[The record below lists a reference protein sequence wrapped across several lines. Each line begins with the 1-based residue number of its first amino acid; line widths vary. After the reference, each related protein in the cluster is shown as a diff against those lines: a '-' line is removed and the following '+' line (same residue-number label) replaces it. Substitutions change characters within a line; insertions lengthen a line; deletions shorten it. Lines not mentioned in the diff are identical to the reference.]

1 LKKVLVITGTRA
13 EYGLL
18 RWVIDGI
25 SKSNLLEL
33 QLCVTGMHLSPEFG
47 LTFQEIEKDGYQI
60 DSKVE
65 MLLSADT
72 PSAITKS
79 MGLGLIGFADEFNR
93 LKPDLILILGDRY
106 EIMCAAMAAT
116 VARTPIAHL
125 HGGEATE
132 GCIDEAIRHSIT
144 KMSHLHFVAA
154 EDYRKRVIQLGENP
168 ERVFCVGGLGIDN
181 ILKLDLLSKQ
191 ELENSLDFKLSVKS
205 MLITFHPVTLEG
217 NTSGDQMRELLA
229 SLSKFTDFK
238 IIFTKPNADT
248 DGRKILKLIE
258 NFCLD
263 NHNCRAY
270 TSLGQL
276 RYLSCLKYVDVVV
289 GNSSSG
295 LLEVPSFKIP
305 TVNIGDRQKGRLKA
319 GCVIDCSPIK
329 NQIISAIKRAIS
341 LDFKESCKVIKN
353 PYGEGGASQK
363 IIQTL
368 ESIELTDIIKKKF
381 YDIEFR

>member
-1 LKKVLVITGTRA
+1 LKKILVVTGTRA

-25 SKSNLLEL
+25 EQSHLLNL
-33 QLCVTGMHLSPEFG
+33 QLCVTAMHLSPEFG
-47 LTFQEIEKDGYQI
+47 LTYKEIEKDGYTI

-65 MLLSADT
+65 MLLSSDT
-72 PSAITKS
+72 AGGVTKS

-106 EIMCAAMAAT
+106 EIMCAAIAAT
-116 VARTPIAHL
+116 IARIPIAHL

-168 ERVFCVGGLGIDN
+168 ERVFCVGGMGVDN

-191 ELENSLDFKLSVKS
+191 ELEHALDSDLGTKS
-205 MLITFHPVTLEG
+205 MLVTFHPVTLEESTAG
-217 NTSGDQMRELLA
+217 EQMKELLE
-229 SLSKFTDFK
+229 SLDEFNDYK
-238 IIFTKPNADT
+238 IIFTMPNADT
-248 DGRKILKLIE
+248 DGRKIFKLIE
-258 NFCLD
+258 EFCLSR
-263 NHNCRAY
+263 NNCKAF
-270 TSLGQL
+270 TSLGQIK
-276 RYLSCLKYVDVVV
+276 YLSFLKYVDVVV

-295 LLEVPSFKIP
+295 LLEVPSFLIP

-319 GCVIDCSPIK
+319 DSVIDCPPEKKHILYSIK
-329 NQIISAIKRAIS
+329 KAISAE
-341 LDFKESCKVIKN
+341 FKESCKLVKN
-353 PYGEGGASQK
+353 PYGKGGASK
-363 IIQTL
+363 M
-368 ESIELTDIIKKKF
+368 IIKKLEQTDFSNLLKKQF
-381 YDIEFR
+381 YNLRN